1 MTSPRAFFCSTVGRK
16 VVMALTGVVLFGFVI
31 SHLAGN
37 LLLYRGPE
45 AINAYAVGL
54 RHLGGLLWV
63 ARGILLLSVL
73 GHIWAA
79 VSLTK
84 SNVSARPVAYAKRKD
99 QAATYASRT
108 MVWSGPILA
117 LFIVYHLLHFTFGS
131 VHPQFVEGDVYNNVV
146 RGFSVPWVSGFYIVA
161 MLALCLH
168 LYHGAYSM
176 MQSVGANH
184 PQINA
189 KRRTFA
195 TVFAIAIAAGNISFP
210 IAVMA
215 GLVKERQAS
224 APVAEQAAIPQV
236 PMSAEVR

>member
-1 MTSPRAFFCSTVGRK
+1 MTSPRGFLCSTVGRK
-16 VVMALTGVVLFGFVI
+16 VVMALSGVVLFGFVI
-31 SHLAGN
+31 SHLVGN

-45 AINAYAVGL
+45 AINAYAEGL
-54 RHLGGLLWV
+54 RHLGGLLWA

-73 GHIWAA
+73 AHIWAA

-84 SNVSARPVAYAKRKD
+84 ANIKARPVAYAQRKD

-117 LFIVYHLLHFTFGS
+117 LFIVYHLMHFTFGN
-131 VHPQFVEGDVYNNVV
+131 VHPSFVPGDVYNNVV
-146 RGFSVPWVSGFYIVA
+146 HGFQVPWVSGFYIVA
-161 MLALCLH
+161 MLALGLH

-176 MQSVGANH
+176 FQSVGANH

-189 KRRTFA
+189 RRRTFA
-195 TVFAIAIAAGNISFP
+195 TLFAVVIVVGNISFP

-215 GLVKERQAS
+215 GLVQEDRVTAS
-224 APVAEQAAIPQV
+224 ASVAGEA
-236 PMSAEVR
+236 R